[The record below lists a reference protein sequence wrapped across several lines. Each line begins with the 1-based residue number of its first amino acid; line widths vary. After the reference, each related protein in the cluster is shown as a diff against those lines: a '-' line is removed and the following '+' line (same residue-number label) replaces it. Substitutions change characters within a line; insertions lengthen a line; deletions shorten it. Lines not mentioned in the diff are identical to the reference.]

1 MNKIHRT
8 LFATG
13 LFLLLSATAHPLRAQ
28 ITIGPDGPLPVATT
42 TTTPIFYVG
51 SYTGTVT
58 QTTSTG
64 QVTTG
69 TFTLNPPSA
78 FLTDPNGVKRIDSG
92 RITATITLNG
102 VTTNYTGR
110 LARNDHGYRSLPGIA
125 YLRAVVDDTQPAAS
139 SVKIPV
145 IVNVDQAY
153 GGIQDEVGTSLTFRG
168 AREAFAAT
176 SGDGKQPH

>member
-1 MNKIHRT
+1 MRKIHRT
-8 LFATG
+8 LFAAG
-13 LFLLLSATAHPLRAQ
+13 FFLLLSAAAHPLRAQ
-28 ITIGPDGPLPVATT
+28 TSISPDGSTTITT
-42 TTTPIFYVG
+42 TAPVLYAP

-58 QTTSTG
+58 QTTAAG

-78 FLTDPNGVKRIDSG
+78 FLTEPNAAKRLDSG

-125 YLRAVVDDTQPAAS
+125 YLRTVVDETQPQAS
-139 SVKIPV
+139 LVKIPV
-145 IVNVDQAY
+145 IVNADQAY
-153 GGIQDEVGTSLTFRG
+153 GGIQDETGTSLTFRG
-168 AREAFAAT
+168 TRAVLAVT
-176 SGDGKQPH
+176 VGSGN

>member
-1 MNKIHRT
+1 MRKIRRT
-8 LFATG
+8 LFAAG

-28 ITIGPDGPLPVATT
+28 TSISPDGSTTIIT
-42 TTTPIFYVG
+42 TTTPVLYAG

-58 QTTSTG
+58 QTTAAG

-78 FLTDPNGVKRIDSG
+78 FLTEPNAARRIDSG

-110 LARNDHGYRSLPGIA
+110 LARNDRGYRSLPGIA
-125 YLRAVVDDTQPAAS
+125 YLRAVVDDTQPLAS

-153 GGIQDEVGTSLTFRG
+153 GGIQDETGNSLTFRG
-168 AREAFAAT
+168 ARAVLAVTVGGE
-176 SGDGKQPH
+176 